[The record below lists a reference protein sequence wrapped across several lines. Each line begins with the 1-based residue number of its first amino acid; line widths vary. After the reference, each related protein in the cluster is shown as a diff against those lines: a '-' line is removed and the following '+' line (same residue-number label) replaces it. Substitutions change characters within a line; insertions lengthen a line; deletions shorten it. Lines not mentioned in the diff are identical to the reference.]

1 MEIFIDYLLKKS
13 DKWERVYFS
22 PEDFFDLGEEE
33 IPEVSNEM
41 HLGSVPKYNETYE
54 YLNFESCKNLKIS
67 ITKISDDYNSMTIN
81 EVYYNNGNNTIVEVL
96 VSGKNPYREI
106 IIKSQLDDK
115 KLEIIRI
122 IGGNK
127 NDETENVLMPTYHGI
142 LSDEERNEIDV
153 SEFVNLFKRV
163 LPDL

>member
-1 MEIFIDYLLKKS
+1 MEIYIDYLLNKS

-22 PEDFFDLGEEE
+22 PEDFFDLDEGE

-41 HLGSVPKYNETYE
+41 HLGSVPKYDEAFE
-54 YLNFESCKNLKIS
+54 YLNFESCENMRIS
-67 ITKISDDYNSMTIN
+67 ITKTSDACNSKTIN
-81 EVYYNNGNNTIVEVL
+81 EVYYNNGNNSIVEVV

-115 KLEIIRI
+115 KLEITRI
-122 IGGNK
+122 VGGNK
-127 NDETENVLMPTYHGI
+127 NDEAENVLMPTYHGI
-142 LSDEERNEIDV
+142 LTDEERNEIDV